1 MGRKNS
7 LAKNSIQML
16 CVMQH
21 LDEQNLYERS
31 KLLLSIYRNVCWT
44 ACDRAAMLREEAEY
58 CYGRELEEGL
68 LYLNDFAPT
77 VEREK
82 FEETVKSLFQTKWL
96 VELVDSAMVK
106 MRDFPYS
113 PQLYFDIVFKCYL
126 SRFRYTEPELLE
138 TLRMER
144 STYYDRKKEAIK
156 IFGLSLWGSALPQI
170 KQALEEPYGYP
181 PTVRDI
187 GKGLGYRSP
196 STVHG
201 YLRQLKEEHLIESDG
216 SKPRT
221 LHIN

>member
-68 LYLNDFAPT
+68 LYL
-77 VEREK
+77 
-82 FEETVKSLFQTKWL
+82 KWL

-170 KQALEEPYGYP
+170 KQALEEPLLY
-181 PTVRDI
+181 
-187 GKGLGYRSP
+187 
-196 STVHG
+196 
-201 YLRQLKEEHLIESDG
+201 E
-216 SKPRT
+216 
-221 LHIN
+221 

>member
-1 MGRKNS
+1 
-7 LAKNSIQML
+7 
-16 CVMQH
+16 
-21 LDEQNLYERS
+21 
-31 KLLLSIYRNVCWT
+31 
-44 ACDRAAMLREEAEY
+44 MLREEAEY

-144 STYYDRKKEAIK
+144 STYYDRKRK
-156 IFGLSLWGSALPQI
+156 
-170 KQALEEPYGYP
+170 
-181 PTVRDI
+181 
-187 GKGLGYRSP
+187 
-196 STVHG
+196 
-201 YLRQLKEEHLIESDG
+201 QLKYSVYLFGGVLFLKSNRLWKNRYFMNRGEVVL
-216 SKPRT
+216 
-221 LHIN
+221 

>member
-77 VEREK
+77 
-82 FEETVKSLFQTKWL
+82 
-96 VELVDSAMVK
+96 VDSAMVK

-170 KQALEEPYGYP
+170 KQALEEPLLY
-181 PTVRDI
+181 
-187 GKGLGYRSP
+187 
-196 STVHG
+196 
-201 YLRQLKEEHLIESDG
+201 E
-216 SKPRT
+216 
-221 LHIN
+221 

>member
-106 MRDFPYS
+106 IQNLNYW
-113 PQLYFDIVFKCYL
+113 K
-126 SRFRYTEPELLE
+126 RFGW
-138 TLRMER
+138 
-144 STYYDRKKEAIK
+144 KEAHIMIEK
-156 IFGLSLWGSALPQI
+156 R
-170 KQALEEPYGYP
+170 K
-181 PTVRDI
+181 
-187 GKGLGYRSP
+187 
-196 STVHG
+196 
-201 YLRQLKEEHLIESDG
+201 QLKYSVYPFGGVLFLKSNRLWKNRYFMNRGEVVL
-216 SKPRT
+216 
-221 LHIN
+221 

>member
-44 ACDRAAMLREEAEY
+44 ACDRAAMLREETEY

-126 SRFRYTEPELLE
+126 SRFRYTEPELPVSYTHLTLPTKLE
-138 TLRMER
+138 
-144 STYYDRKKEAIK
+144 
-156 IFGLSLWGSALPQI
+156 
-170 KQALEEPYGYP
+170 
-181 PTVRDI
+181 V
-187 GKGLGYRSP
+187 
-196 STVHG
+196 
-201 YLRQLKEEHLIESDG
+201 
-216 SKPRT
+216 
-221 LHIN
+221 

>member
-82 FEETVKSLFQTKWL
+82 FEETDLYQHLNIWM
-96 VELVDSAMVK
+96 EE
-106 MRDFPYS
+106 RD
-113 PQLYFDIVFKCYL
+113 
-126 SRFRYTEPELLE
+126 RN
-138 TLRMER
+138 
-144 STYYDRKKEAIK
+144 
-156 IFGLSLWGSALPQI
+156 LWNEKVA
-170 KQALEEPYGYP
+170 
-181 PTVRDI
+181 
-187 GKGLGYRSP
+187 
-196 STVHG
+196 
-201 YLRQLKEEHLIESDG
+201 
-216 SKPRT
+216 
-221 LHIN
+221 

>member
-156 IFGLSLWGSALPQI
+156 IFGVLSEFW
-170 KQALEEPYGYP
+170 
-181 PTVRDI
+181 V
-187 GKGLGYRSP
+187 
-196 STVHG
+196 
-201 YLRQLKEEHLIESDG
+201 
-216 SKPRT
+216 
-221 LHIN
+221 